1 MLGPIARSRALAGAV
16 AALTL
21 LAASAVLGG
30 TASGGT
36 SKRVQTTAAVPFV
49 GPVAPA
55 VPPRPLVRTDGPLLP
70 VQVTTARLAPVL
82 REVGPPA
89 LSAAAQVGPP
99 VAVGPGS
106 PVPAVRAVQRLLN
119 RAGAGLRVDGSW
131 GPATTQAVLAVQAAA
146 GLRRDGVAGPATLAA
161 LRNP

>member
-1 MLGPIARSRALAGAV
+1 MLGPIARSRALTGAM

-30 TASGGT
+30 TAAGGT
-36 SKRVQTTAAVPFV
+36 FKRVQTTTALPFV

-55 VPPRPLVRTDGPLLP
+55 VPARPLVRTDGPLLP
-70 VQVTTARLAPVL
+70 ARAATVRLAPVL

-89 LSAAAQVGPP
+89 RSVAVRVGPP
-99 VAVGPGS
+99 VAVGPDS

-131 GPATTQAVLAVQAAA
+131 GPATARAVRAVQAAA
-146 GLRRDGVAGPATLAA
+146 GLRTDGVAGPATLAA
-161 LRNP
+161 LRR

>member
-36 SKRVQTTAAVPFV
+36 SKRVQAAALPFV

-70 VQVTTARLAPVL
+70 SAAGTPRLAPVL

-89 LSAAAQVGPP
+89 LSGAVQVGPP
-99 VAVGPGS
+99 VTVGPGS

-131 GPATTQAVLAVQAAA
+131 GPATTRAVLSAQARA
-146 GLRRDGVAGPATLAA
+146 GLRLDGVAGPATLAA
-161 LRNP
+161 LRSR

>member
-1 MLGPIARSRALAGAV
+1 MLGPLSRSRALAGAV

-36 SKRVQTTAAVPFV
+36 SPRAQVTALPFV
-49 GPVAPA
+49 GPLAPTG
-55 VPPRPLVRTDGPLLP
+55 PPRPLVRTDGPLLP
-70 VQVTTARLAPVL
+70 AGVATPRLAPVL
-82 REVGPPA
+82 REVGPRA
-89 LSAAAQVGPP
+89 LSAAAPVGPP
-99 VAVGPGS
+99 VTVGPDS

-119 RAGAGLRVDGSW
+119 RAGAQLRVDGAW
-131 GPATTQAVLAVQAAA
+131 GPATTRAVLAAQARA
-146 GLRRDGVAGPATLAA
+146 GLRLDGVAGPATLAA

>member
-1 MLGPIARSRALAGAV
+1 MPGPTARSRALAGAA

-36 SKRVQTTAAVPFV
+36 SARVQAAAVPFV

-70 VQVTTARLAPVL
+70 ARATTARLAPVH

-89 LSAAAQVGPP
+89 LSAAARVGPP
-99 VAVGPGS
+99 VAVGPDS

-131 GPATTQAVLAVQAAA
+131 GPATTRAVLAVQAAA

-161 LRNP
+161 LRR

>member
-36 SKRVQTTAAVPFV
+36 SKRAQATTAAFV

-70 VQVTTARLAPVL
+70 ARVATARLAPVL
-82 REVGPPA
+82 RELGPRAHSAAAPVGPPA
-89 LSAAAQVGPP
+89 AIGPDSA
-99 VAVGPGS
+99 
-106 PVPAVRAVQRLLN
+106 VPAVRAVQRLLN
-119 RAGAGLRVDGSW
+119 RAGASLRVDGSW
-131 GPATTQAVLAVQAAA
+131 GPATTRAVLAVQAAA
-146 GLRRDGVAGPATLAA
+146 GLRMDGVAGPATLAA
-161 LRNP
+161 LRR